1 LRIETEERNEEVSQL
16 RDLSRSIEENQQG
29 RSKQTNEQ
37 LEQQEKLA
45 YDLAVERQSKTIK

>member
-29 RSKQTNEQ
+29 RSKQINEQ
-37 LEQQEKLA
+37 QQEKLA
-45 YDLAVERQSKTIK
+45 YDLAVERESKTSK